1 MPDGIRS
8 EDKHTLRW
16 LCLSGPPRSVFTF
29 AVRGDRRMRRMVL
42 FMILAVVPGLMV
54 AQSKIGHINS
64 EAILK
69 ELPEAIDAQRSLD
82 ALVAQWEQELQKM
95 QADWKA
101 KFDDYDKKKLI
112 LTDQTRAE
120 REKELRDLDQSI
132 QDYRNKKF
140 GQNGEL
146 FQKQNEVMKPI
157 QNKIFKVLEDI
168 AKEDGYDYVFD
179 KSGEILLLYANEK
192 NDLTQ
197 KVLSRMQTFGK

>member
-1 MPDGIRS
+1 MKR
-8 EDKHTLRW
+8 
-16 LCLSGPPRSVFTF
+16 
-29 AVRGDRRMRRMVL
+29 
-42 FMILAVVPGLMV
+42 MILVLLGLLLPCLLV

-82 ALVAQWEQELQKM
+82 ALVSQWETELQKM
-95 QADWKA
+95 QTDWKR

-112 LTDQTRAE
+112 MTEQVRAE
-120 REKELRDLDQSI
+120 KERELRELDQSI
-132 QDYRNKKF
+132 DQFRNSKF

-146 FQKQNEVMKPI
+146 FQKQSEVMKPI

-168 AKEDGYDYVFD
+168 SKEDGYDYVFD

-197 KVLSRMQTFGK
+197 KVLTRMQTFGK